1 MTTETPRDRSPRK
14 NSTDS
19 ITSQVAQS
27 RKDDA
32 GLNVDLDGGS
42 APGETAAKDR
52 PIREKSISTSINS
65 KPGPPQSTVI
75 QQCIESELTRYFALL
90 DGQAPHDLHRMVMS
104 QVEKSLLRFVL
115 DEVGNNQ
122 SKAAEYLG
130 ISRGTLRS
138 RICEHGV

>member
-42 APGETAAKDR
+42 APGR
-52 PIREKSISTSINS
+52 PQRRIARFEK
-65 KPGPPQSTVI
+65 
-75 QQCIESELTRYFALL
+75 
-90 DGQAPHDLHRMVMS
+90 
-104 QVEKSLLRFVL
+104 
-115 DEVGNNQ
+115 
-122 SKAAEYLG
+122 KA
-130 ISRGTLRS
+130 
-138 RICEHGV
+138 